1 MSQPTIDTGKS
12 FHRLFKEPLDKDLI
26 FTSYELAIEYIENPN
41 SSAYHGQ
48 VISVSGIDN
57 KSSVY
62 RVDTDGSKLVLSPI
76 ITANNI
82 TLFDAIASGGVLNG
96 VDYPD
101 LSESESLPDVISRI
115 NELTNVLTNSSGTY
129 NHEGILES
137 SEYPDLPP
145 SADLVSVINRVNAI
159 TNALKMA

>member
-1 MSQPTIDTGKS
+1 MPHPTVDTGKS
-12 FHRLFKEPLDKDLI
+12 FHRLFKGPIDKDLI
-26 FTSYELAIEYIENPN
+26 FTTYELAIEYIENPN

-48 VISVSGIDN
+48 LISVSGIDN
-57 KSSVY
+57 KSSAY

-101 LSESESLPDVISRI
+101 LNVSESLPNVISRI
-115 NELTNVLTNSSGTY
+115 NELTNVLTNSVGTY

-145 SADLVSVINRVNAI
+145 SADITTVINRINSL
-159 TNALKMA
+159 TNALKIT